1 MPCAGKEEL
10 TEKRNREEVANNDQ
24 PTGEEKAEPLGGERR
39 QEVDIMWHSS
49 RRFLSGF
56 VAVAAALVVM
66 AALAA
71 PSQAQ
76 VRPIRGPI
84 VQSSFNGV
92 RVVPS
97 FGQASWVTP
106 YVRLNQAA
114 YATAV
119 YGQAMSYVPPWTY
132 GYNPYPR
139 VVNSYGAPYPY
150 SPPVYYPNYYYG
162 ANPYYGGYYSAPYVG
177 SYVTPYLYGGYY
189 P

>member
-1 MPCAGKEEL
+1 MPLALPARGA
-10 TEKRNREEVANNDQ
+10 R
-24 PTGEEKAEPLGGERR
+24 LGG
-39 QEVDIMWHSS
+39 
-49 RRFLSGF
+49 
-56 VAVAAALVVM
+56 AK
-66 AALAA
+66 LAA
-71 PSQAQ
+71 
-76 VRPIRGPI
+76 G
-84 VQSSFNGV
+84 G
-92 RVVPS
+92 
-97 FGQASWVTP
+97 
-106 YVRLNQAA
+106 AA